1 MYIKDSES
9 AARPRSTQHSPAEF
23 VQYRSQQEAFRF
35 LREVLASE
43 QGVGLLHGPELS
55 GKSTLAR
62 RFIQELPKNLAVA
75 AVDGARLRTPDFL
88 AEVLAQFGYEVALE
102 SSDELLSML
111 SVFLVQQ
118 ARAHQPPV
126 LILENI
132 HSMYPSALCALCKL
146 AALTIHRRYTL
157 RIILISNRPIRQI
170 LASPGLRTIAERLLG
185 DFQLGPLTAKETL
198 VYLYA
203 KAEAFGV
210 ERPDN
215 LFSVDTCD
223 KLHLASGGLPGE
235 LDNIAM
241 SAIARAAES
250 STQLEKID
258 SQAIHQALSAGDETV
273 ETVLKSLQ
281 DLPKLLITRNGK
293 TLQEIELDASKSL
306 VGRSSLSDV
315 FIDDEFIS
323 KHHAMFVRANG
334 ALHILDLNSRNGT
347 YVNSQRVKTRVL
359 RHEDIISLGNHRLKV
374 IDNNSRGRVER
385 VSFDM
390 ADTAAMKNIADMR
403 RQHERE
409 GLQHTAL
416 MAAGQRLD

>member
-1 MYIKDSES
+1 MPIKDLRS
-9 AARPRSTQHSPAEF
+9 AVRPRSTEHSPAGF
-23 VQYRSQQEAFRF
+23 VQYRSQQEAFKF
-35 LREVLASE
+35 IREVLASE

-55 GKSTLAR
+55 GKSTLAHHFFR
-62 RFIQELPKNLAVA
+62 ELPRNLAVA

-88 AEVLAQFGYEVALE
+88 AEVLAQFGYETALE
-102 SSDELLSML
+102 STDELLSML

-118 ARAHQPPV
+118 TRGHQAPI

-132 HSMYPSALCALCKL
+132 HGMYPSALCVLCKL
-146 AALTIHRRYTL
+146 AALTVHRRYAL
-157 RIILISNRPIRQI
+157 RIILISNRPVRQM
-170 LASPGLRTIAERLLG
+170 LAAPGLRTIAERLLG
-185 DFQLGPLTAKETL
+185 DFELGPLTAKETL

-203 KAEAFGV
+203 KAEAYGV
-210 ERPDN
+210 DRPDN

-241 SAIARAAES
+241 SAIARAADS
-250 STQLEKID
+250 STQLGKID
-258 SQAIHQALSAGDETV
+258 SQAIHRALNGSDETV

-281 DLPKLLITRNGK
+281 DLPRLLITRNGK
-293 TLQEIELDASKSL
+293 TLQEIELDGSKSL

-323 KHHAMFVRANG
+323 KHHAMFVRAND

-359 RHEDIISLGNHRLKV
+359 RHEDIISMGHHRIKV
-374 IDNNSRGRVER
+374 IDNNSRGRIGHE
-385 VSFDM
+385 SSDL

-403 RQHERE
+403 QQHERE

-416 MAAGQRLD
+416 MAVGQRPD